1 MFLKTKGIIL
11 RETDYQD
18 RDKLLTVL
26 TADHGKL
33 LVKARGIKGSR
44 NTMKA
49 PCQLMAYSELTLMEQ
64 KGRFVLTEASTI
76 ELFSEIQQ
84 DIELLSLA
92 SYFLQVTEFV
102 VQEEDP
108 CPEILSLL
116 LNSLY
121 ALGKL
126 KLSQAM
132 VKAVFEFRL
141 ACLLGFP
148 PDLSGCPCGR
158 GGEPVFF
165 SLTRGCLL
173 CETCANIPQEGELR
187 MPVNPGSLSAMAYIA
202 SSHSAKLFSFRLAP
216 PTLRQ
221 LTGIT
226 EAYLCTRLERGFY
239 TLDFY
244 KSLQIEGIL

>member
-1 MFLKTKGIIL
+1 MFIKTKGIIL
-11 RETDYQD
+11 RHTDYGD

-26 TADHGKL
+26 TPDHGKL
-33 LVKARGIKGSR
+33 TVKASGIKGAW

-49 PCQLMAYSELTLMEQ
+49 PCQLMAYSELTLLEQ
-64 KGRFVLTEASTI
+64 RDRLVLTEASTI
-76 ELFSEIQQ
+76 ELFSQIQG

-92 SYFLQVTEFV
+92 SYFLQVTDFV
-102 VQEEDP
+102 AQEEDP
-108 CPEILSLL
+108 CPELLSLL

-126 KLSQAM
+126 KLSQPM

-148 PDLSGCPCGR
+148 PDLRGCPCGR

-173 CETCANIPQEGELR
+173 CETCGNLPREGELR
-187 MPVNPGSLSAMAYIA
+187 MPITPSILSAMEYIA
-202 SSHSAKLFSFRLAP
+202 NAPPGRLFSFRLAP
-216 PTLRQ
+216 DSLRQ
-221 LTGIT
+221 LAGIA
-226 EAYLCTRLERGFY
+226 EAYLCARLERGFY

>member
-26 TADHGKL
+26 TVDHGKIT
-33 LVKARGIKGSR
+33 VKARGIKGSR

-49 PCQLMAYSELTLMEQ
+49 PCQLMAYSDLTLMEQ
-64 KGRFVLTEASTI
+64 KDRFVLTEASSI

-92 SYFLQVTEFV
+92 SYFLQVTDFV
-102 VQEEDP
+102 AQEEDP
-108 CPEILSLL
+108 CPEILSLI

-126 KLSQAM
+126 KLSQPM
-132 VKAVFEFRL
+132 VKAVFELRL
-141 ACLLGFP
+141 ACLLGFT
-148 PDLSGCPCGR
+148 PDLSGCPCGK
-158 GGEPVFF
+158 GKEPVFF

-173 CETCANIPQEGELR
+173 CETCGNLPQEGELR
-187 MPVNPGSLSAMAYIA
+187 MPITPGIFSALDYIA
-202 SSHSAKLFSFRLAP
+202 NSHPGKLFSFRLAP
-216 PTLRQ
+216 NAMRQ
-221 LTGIT
+221 LSGIT
-226 EAYLCTRLERGFY
+226 EAYLCSRLERGFY